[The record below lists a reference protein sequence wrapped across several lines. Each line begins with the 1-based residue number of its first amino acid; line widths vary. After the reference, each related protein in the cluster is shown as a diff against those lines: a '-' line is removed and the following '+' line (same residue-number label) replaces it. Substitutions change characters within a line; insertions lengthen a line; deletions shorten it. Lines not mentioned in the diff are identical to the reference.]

1 MLAFEIKRML
11 FFCLLVIALFSSFGC
26 DADNPPQS
34 PAAEAFKVVVDE
46 NGKYWFEAPD
56 GNRFLSLGI
65 NHVYV
70 KPDDPRPGS
79 QYYHAVESVFGGDF
93 NKWKEDIISIMTGSG
108 FNTFGAWSE
117 PRLLDD
123 DRIYS
128 TISFYVAGHGWERC
142 MDGFLPDFE
151 QRVRDNVND
160 VLKDIPNI
168 DNVFGVFLDNEMR
181 WYGESPWTIVP
192 NYTVLERGL
201 KSKDDPY
208 YKQNSPYYR
217 IASNFLKNKYK
228 TADAFSKAWGKSID
242 SWDDLSF
249 EFAQTCM
256 SEKAMVDRD
265 EFTALAA
272 EKFYSRATKVVREM
286 LPGKLI
292 LGTRFAQRAPEGVIR
307 ACGKYC
313 DVISFNDY
321 RKNPKADDQ
330 LLAKYFI
337 WGGEKALMVTE
348 YSWRGEENT
357 SGNRNTKGAGTVV
370 KTQAERGANYSGYVE
385 DIFSYPMVVG
395 AHWFEFADQSPQGR
409 GVDIREDSNYGIV
422 DIKHRPYKELLRAM
436 TETNKKATQLHALSS
451 TKAFTSIP
459 GLGDVIFEPG
469 QRPERPPFV
478 DLLTEEPTTKAEFFH
493 ADDASISFDENNV
506 PYVLRYDTA
515 KAWGCGMILHG
526 PKKYAL
532 SKSAVH
538 ATDLDGYSELV
549 IDAKIPAG
557 LSLDIFVDEAG
568 VGPAYEESFETG
580 AGDDGESFIFKNITG
595 TGERSTYT
603 LRFKDL
609 EPRTDYG
616 NQRGKRRIDLNA
628 TKGFAFYLRGH
639 QGSGIVKLHS
649 VRLQR

>member
-1 MLAFEIKRML
+1 MFSFITKRTL
-11 FFCLLVIALFSSFGC
+11 FFCLLVIVLVSSSGC
-26 DADNPPQS
+26 DLKTPPQNR
-34 PAAEAFKVVVDE
+34 ADKAFKVVVDE
-46 NGKYWFEAPD
+46 KGKYWFQAPD

-70 KPDDPRPGS
+70 KPDDPKGGS
-79 QYYHAVESVFGGDF
+79 QYYHAVESVFGGNF
-93 NKWKEDIISIMTGSG
+93 GKWKEDVISIMTDSG
-108 FNTFGAWSE
+108 FNTFGAWCE

-123 DRIYS
+123 DRMYS
-128 TISFYVAGHGWERC
+128 TISFYVASHGWERC

-160 VLKDIPNI
+160 VLKDIGNI

-181 WYGESPWTIVP
+181 WYGESPWTIVG

-208 YKQNSPYYR
+208 YNKNSPYYR
-217 IASNFLKNKYK
+217 IASNFLKDKYK
-228 TADAFSKAWGKSID
+228 TAEAFSKAWGKSID
-242 SWDDLSF
+242 SWDEVSF

-256 SEKAMVDRD
+256 SEKAMADRD

-272 EKFYSRATKVVREM
+272 EKFYWRATKVVREM

-292 LGTRFAQRAPEGVIR
+292 LGTRFAQRAPQGVIR

-321 RKNPKADDQ
+321 RKNPKADEQ

-337 WGGEKALMVTE
+337 WGGKRALMVAE
-348 YSWRGEENT
+348 YSWRGQENT
-357 SGNRNTKGAGTVV
+357 SGNPNTKGAGTVV

-385 DIFSYPMVVG
+385 DMFSYPMVVG

-409 GVDIREDSNYGIV
+409 GVDIGEDSNYGIV

-436 TETNKKATQLHALSS
+436 TETNKKAAQLHALSP
-451 TKAFTSIP
+451 TKAFTSLP
-459 GLGDVIFEPG
+459 DPTLVIFEPG

-478 DLLTEEPTTKAEFFH
+478 DLLTEEPIAKAELFG
-493 ADDASISFDENNV
+493 ADDASITFDKSNV
-506 PYVLRYDTA
+506 PYILKYDTA
-515 KAWGCGMILHG
+515 KAWGCGIILHG

-532 SKSAVH
+532 GKGPVH
-538 ATDLDGYSELV
+538 ATDLDGFSELV

-557 LSLDIFVDEAG
+557 LSIDIFVDEAG
-568 VGPAYEESFETG
+568 VGPAYEESFNTE
-580 AGDDGESFIFKNITG
+580 AGDDGESFIFKNVTG
-595 TGERSTYT
+595 RGERFTYR
-603 LRFKDL
+603 LQFKDL
-609 EPRTDYG
+609 QPRTDYG
-616 NQRGKRRIDLNA
+616 NQKSKRRIDLNA
-628 TKGFAFYLRGH
+628 MKGFAFYLKGH
-639 QGSGIVKLHS
+639 QGSGIIKFHS
-649 VRLQR
+649 VRLER